1 MMKKM
6 MKLNPMMM
14 KMMKLNPKKIMKKM
28 RLYLM
33 KMKIMMKLKLF
44 PKSIKNQKVVMMVI
58 TLQTPKPK

>member
-6 MKLNPMMM
+6 MKPNPMMM